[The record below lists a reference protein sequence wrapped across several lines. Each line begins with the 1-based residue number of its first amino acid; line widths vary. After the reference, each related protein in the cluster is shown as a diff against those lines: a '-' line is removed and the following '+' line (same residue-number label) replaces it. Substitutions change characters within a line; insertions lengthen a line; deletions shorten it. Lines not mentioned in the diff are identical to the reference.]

1 MTTWARRSLLAAATV
16 TLLACGGEEP
26 PPQAPR
32 PIREAEPVAAKPRLK
47 TTSEL
52 GDVDPGEVTRVF
64 KALSES
70 FLECQRRGVD
80 RVEVLAGSV
89 KFFVRIGADGGA
101 KWAYLEES
109 EIGDR
114 DTEKCLL
121 DVVMS
126 ARWPRPNGG
135 DAEARYTMELP
146 LQATR
151 PPNEWTSDKVAAAL
165 GRHGDAI
172 DRCKGGIS
180 ARFHATMYVG
190 TGGRVLAAGVA
201 TSTKDGEDRADCLA
215 GALVKMKGL
224 PSPGSWPAKVSFG
237 L

>member
-1 MTTWARRSLLAAATV
+1 MTMRASRSLLAGLV

-26 PPQAPR
+26 PPQAPAPVR
-32 PIREAEPVAAKPRLK
+32 AAEPAATRPQLR

-52 GDVDPGEVTRVF
+52 GDVDPEEVTRAF
-64 KALSES
+64 KKLSES
-70 FLECQRRGVD
+70 FIDCQKRGLD
-80 RVEVLAGSV
+80 RVEVLAGGV
-89 KFFVRIGADGGA
+89 RFFVRIGADGSA
-101 KWAYLEES
+101 KWTYLEES
-109 EIGDR
+109 DIGDR

-121 DVVMS
+121 DVVTN
-126 ARWPRPNGG
+126 AHWPKPNGG

-151 PPNEWTSDKVAAAL
+151 PPNDWASDKVAAAL

-172 DRCKGGIS
+172 DRCKGGVS

-201 TSTKDGEDRADCLA
+201 TSTKDGEEKVDCLTE
-215 GALVKMKGL
+215 ALVKMKGL